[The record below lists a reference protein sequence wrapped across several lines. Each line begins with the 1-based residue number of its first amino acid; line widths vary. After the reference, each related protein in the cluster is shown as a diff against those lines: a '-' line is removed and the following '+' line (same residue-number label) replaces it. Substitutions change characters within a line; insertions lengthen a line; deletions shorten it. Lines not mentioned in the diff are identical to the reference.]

1 VVVNFQ
7 TLDKSIFMKSKSG
20 FSLVELLVVVAIIG
34 ILAAIGTVGYN
45 KYINYAKDAV
55 TRSNLNE
62 LANALKVEDNKLN
75 ICSNFPADNPYANTT
90 GNGYYCVNEIAK
102 SSGLK
107 NPEGIPMSDG
117 IDPVNNPTYLGPNW
131 IDQASNDTS
140 EEYTTYDSA
149 GNPVI
154 RKRQGNVFFVSCMN
168 DAFEWTGSTKFASL
182 SVSETQKP
190 QPFGLIA
197 FFSDGHHEIVTLD
210 LKNKIQ
216 AACRY

>member
-75 ICSNFPADNPYANTT
+75 ICSNFPADNPYANTA
-90 GNGYYCVNEIAK
+90 GNGYYCVNEN
-102 SSGLK
+102 S
-107 NPEGIPMSDG
+107 
-117 IDPVNNPTYLGPNW
+117 
-131 IDQASNDTS
+131 
-140 EEYTTYDSA
+140 
-149 GNPVI
+149 
-154 RKRQGNVFFVSCMN
+154 
-168 DAFEWTGSTKFASL
+168 
-182 SVSETQKP
+182 
-190 QPFGLIA
+190 
-197 FFSDGHHEIVTLD
+197 
-210 LKNKIQ
+210 
-216 AACRY
+216 